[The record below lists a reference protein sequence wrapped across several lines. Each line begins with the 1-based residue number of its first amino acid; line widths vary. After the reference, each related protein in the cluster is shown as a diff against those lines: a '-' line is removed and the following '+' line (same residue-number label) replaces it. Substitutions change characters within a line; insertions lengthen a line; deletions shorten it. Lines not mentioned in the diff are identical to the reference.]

1 MFIDVC
7 GDVYIFS
14 SIKLES
20 ARMRP
25 NKKLLDVEEETLE
38 VVYRQERGYVIRKQ
52 KKTTQ
57 QQREEWER
65 EGGGNIVFIYN
76 TLVEILPPFFLSLSF
91 TYLTRKKVPC
101 PK

>member
-1 MFIDVC
+1 
-7 GDVYIFS
+7 
-14 SIKLES
+14 
-20 ARMRP
+20 MRP

-65 EGGGNIVFIYN
+65 EGRENIVF
-76 TLVEILPPFFLSLSF
+76 V
-91 TYLTRKKVPC
+91 
-101 PK
+101 